1 VVGPPPTD
9 WSVVP
14 ETAGARLLVPGL
26 WRLRLPMAW
35 EGIEH
40 VNAYLIEAQD
50 DGVVLVDCGTAG
62 DPTCADALEAAMA
75 ATGHELEDVRALVL
89 THVHSDHMG
98 LAALVLERSGAELWA
113 HPDDTHFYDAM
124 REPERIDAAR
134 RRRAWQEGVPDAD
147 LPDYG
152 DVREETEGVLA
163 PIEPDRPLH
172 DGDRIGSWEVLE
184 TPGHAPSHI
193 SLVDRSRGVLIL
205 GDLLAPVFGPWYDY
219 GYSPD
224 PVGEFLRS
232 LDRVAALGPLEL
244 ALPGHG
250 RALDHVPSIIEDHRG
265 GVADRLE
272 ATLAALRLGPDGAY
286 AITVRVFGELPPL
299 TMVWRMT
306 EIACYLR
313 HLRLAGIVTRDED
326 ADGRFRYVARSDI
339 PIAR

>member
-1 VVGPPPTD
+1 MVGPPPNSWGVQPD
-9 WSVVP
+9 R
-14 ETAGARLLVPGL
+14 ARAFELAPGV
-26 WRLRLPMAW
+26 WQLRLPLPW
-35 EGIEH
+35 PLIPH
-40 VNAYLIEAQD
+40 VNAYLIESS
-50 DGVVLVDCGTAG
+50 DGPMLVDCGSAGHPSHRVALAAALETAG
-62 DPTCADALEAAMA
+62 T
-75 ATGHELEDVRALVL
+75 TVTDVRTLVA
-89 THVHSDHMG
+89 THAHSDHVG
-98 LAALVLERSGAELWA
+98 LAQWVIEQSGCEFLM
-113 HPDDTHFYDAM
+113 HPDTGHFYDAM

-313 HLRLAGIVTRDED
+313 HLRLAGIVTREED